1 MILTQDQE
9 KALHKK
15 WKQSDQ
21 GMTYPKF
28 LDTVKP
34 LPFDNC
40 VIVLWSEIWLGIEV
54 DGYCHT

>member
-1 MILTQDQE
+1 VILTQDQE

-40 VIVLWSEIWLGIEV
+40 VIVL
-54 DGYCHT
+54 